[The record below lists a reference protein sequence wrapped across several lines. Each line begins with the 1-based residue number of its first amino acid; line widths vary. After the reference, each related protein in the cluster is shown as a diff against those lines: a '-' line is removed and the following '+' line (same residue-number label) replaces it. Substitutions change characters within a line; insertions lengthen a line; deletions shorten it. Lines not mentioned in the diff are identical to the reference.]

1 MKPEDPRIGGELRNV
16 KQNSYKGKKG
26 ELWERKKL
34 AAAVIYLKEKCLR
47 EESKL

>member
-1 MKPEDPRIGGELRNV
+1 MKPEDPRIGGGLRNV
-16 KQNSYKGKKG
+16 KQNSKGKKG
-26 ELWERKKL
+26 ELWEKKM